1 MMIQIEFLNNE
12 FLKKTNE
19 NITHLIDH
27 EYIKNSFLFNK
38 RFMQRSFYIFMIGK
52 LGLLSMPLSQYI
64 IGDNQF
70 CHKTCT
76 KLF

>member
-27 EYIKNSFLFNK
+27 EYIKKFIFIQQKIHAKIFL
-38 RFMQRSFYIFMIGK
+38 YIYDRKAWIVK
-52 LGLLSMPLSQYI
+52 HAI
-64 IGDNQF
+64 IPIYYW
-70 CHKTCT
+70 
-76 KLF
+76 